1 MEDIRK
7 EIKLIAV
14 YARVSTAR
22 QEEEKTIETQLAT
35 IRDFAVLN
43 GYNIVKEYIDDG
55 WSGDMLARPQL
66 DQLRQDAKSKI
77 WEAVLMY
84 DPDRL
89 ARRYSYQEL
98 VMDELREAE
107 IEVIFVTTPAPKNGE
122 EKILHGV
129 KGLFAEYERVKIAE
143 RFRLGKMRKVKEGH
157 ILLSE
162 APYGLTYIPKK
173 DKEHGYFEINEE
185 EERVLKMIFNWVDSE
200 GLTLRAVVKRLQ
212 ELKIKPRKSKREVW
226 SVSTLTHLLRNRTYI
241 GEAYYGK
248 SYAIVPEKPFSTE
261 KYRKIK
267 KTSSRLRPEEE
278 WITIPVAPTI
288 GRDLFMRVQ
297 ERLRMN
303 FELSKRNRKNEY
315 LLAGKTWCVCGRR
328 RTGEGPQHGKYLYYR
343 CTNRIHNFPL
353 PSTCAE
359 KGINARIADKLVWE
373 KIAKLMSS
381 PELLAKQIKRW
392 LSHQQNGGQD
402 SAVAIEGIRNQIIKL
417 KEKEDRYEKAYG
429 AGLFSIEKLKE
440 HVSPIRD
447 ELSSLGNQIS
457 KAQSERGRLDG
468 ATLPQLN
475 EIGIFAKKAVKG
487 LQNLNFGARQAIVRN
502 VIEKVVGTQKELQ
515 VYGFIP
521 VEINNNGSFCSIHRY
536 RGTSKR
542 GEIHTL

>member
-1 MEDIRK
+1 
-7 EIKLIAV
+7 
-14 YARVSTAR
+14 
-22 QEEEKTIETQLAT
+22 
-35 IRDFAVLN
+35 
-43 GYNIVKEYIDDG
+43 
-55 WSGDMLARPQL
+55 
-66 DQLRQDAKSKI
+66 
-77 WEAVLMY
+77 
-84 DPDRL
+84 
-89 ARRYSYQEL
+89 
-98 VMDELREAE
+98 
-107 IEVIFVTTPAPKNGE
+107 
-122 EKILHGV
+122 
-129 KGLFAEYERVKIAE
+129 
-143 RFRLGKMRKVKEGH
+143 
-157 ILLSE
+157 
-162 APYGLTYIPKK
+162 
-173 DKEHGYFEINEE
+173 
-185 EERVLKMIFNWVDSE
+185 
-200 GLTLRAVVKRLQ
+200 
-212 ELKIKPRKSKREVW
+212 
-226 SVSTLTHLLRNRTYI
+226 
-241 GEAYYGK
+241 
-248 SYAIVPEKPFSTE
+248 
-261 KYRKIK
+261 
-267 KTSSRLRPEEE
+267 
-278 WITIPVAPTI
+278 
-288 GRDLFMRVQ
+288 
-297 ERLRMN
+297 
-303 FELSKRNRKNEY
+303 Y